1 MEVSPAAAIRT
12 LSSWDRRGERT
23 LKELHQA
30 FTYQRNVCSQ
40 RVREQITTVA
50 ASISAEYRSTTT
62 SGSLGQNRRATGCT
76 FAVSC
81 GYWVLCFINRLQR
94 KETQLSSRAREAYLG
109 VGPPL
114 PRHSY
119 STADGAEQVT
129 HGAAVCMSARVV
141 KNTLTL
147 TLAPALLA

>member
-1 MEVSPAAAIRT
+1 MSE
-12 LSSWDRRGERT
+12 
-23 LKELHQA
+23 
-30 FTYQRNVCSQ
+30 
-40 RVREQITTVA
+40 
-50 ASISAEYRSTTT
+50 
-62 SGSLGQNRRATGCT
+62 
-76 FAVSC
+76 
-81 GYWVLCFINRLQR
+81 CFIQRLKR
-94 KETQLSSRAREAYLG
+94 KETQLSRGTRETCLG

-129 HGAAVCMSARVV
+129 HGVAVSMSARVV